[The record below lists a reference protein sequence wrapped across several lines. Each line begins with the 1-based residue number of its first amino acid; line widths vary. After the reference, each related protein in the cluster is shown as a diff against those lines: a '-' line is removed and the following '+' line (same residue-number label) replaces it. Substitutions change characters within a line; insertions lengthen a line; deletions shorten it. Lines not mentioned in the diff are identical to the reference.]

1 MVLLASASKPFEI
14 NMKGKP
20 SRVKVLTS
28 YDTEINQ
35 AYIDFGGAS
44 SLQGD
49 LKKWIVP
56 TPWTTDYLTE
66 FVMGVIEDGIE
77 RKVGLDD
84 DIFALGC
91 DRYVCFD
98 FVRFSLL
105 TLEMMQFTIAEDRKR
120 DSGVYE

>member
-1 MVLLASASKPFEI
+1 MVLLASPSKPFEI

-35 AYIDFGGAS
+35 ACVDFGGS
-44 SLQGD
+44 SVPSE

-56 TPWTTDYLTE
+56 TLWTTEHLTE

-77 RKVGLDD
+77 RKAGLDD

-91 DRYVCFD
+91 DRCVLMNFSQYLIFLFSSSIVC
-98 FVRFSLL
+98 
-105 TLEMMQFTIAEDRKR
+105 DRR
-120 DSGVYE
+120 R

>member
-1 MVLLASASKPFEI
+1 MVLLASPSKPFEI

-35 AYIDFGGAS
+35 AYIDFGTQSVS
-44 SLQGD
+44 SD

-56 TPWTTDYLTE
+56 TPWTEEHLTE

-77 RKVGLDD
+77 RKVELDD

-91 DRYVCFD
+91 DRYV
-98 FVRFSLL
+98 L
-105 TLEMMQFTIAEDRKR
+105 
-120 DSGVYE
+120 

>member
-1 MVLLASASKPFEI
+1 MVLLALPSKPFEI

-35 AYIDFGGAS
+35 AYIDFGSAS

-56 TPWTTDYLTE
+56 TPWTEEHLTE

-77 RKVGLDD
+77 RKVVGLDD

-91 DRYVCFD
+91 DRYVFC
-98 FVRFSLL
+98 SI
-105 TLEMMQFTIAEDRKR
+105 QFFLSHSPGK
-120 DSGVYE
+120 